1 MPFLHKPEREE
12 IERLA
17 QQLTPR
23 LVQVLEG
30 REISE
35 DDAASLLSGVLIRLM
50 YRWNSIPDREHWV
63 LSTFEAQLRRY
74 LERC

>member
-1 MPFLHKPEREE
+1 MPSSHKPEREE

-17 QQLTPR
+17 ERLTPR

-35 DDAASLLSGVLIRLM
+35 DDAASLLSGVLIWLM
-50 YRWNSIPDREHWV
+50 HRWDSVPDREHWV